1 MKIEPRMILVVIFVL
16 ISFVVIFYSQYL
28 TNKMAGEKISL
39 NTDYVKDIKS
49 SKNAKLIVEKYF
61 FATIKQ
67 MIFAQTGYAFQN
79 LITYFSRKLAATN
92 LLEKFFSTDNNI
104 NHTEFFLYQNN
115 LQQLIEVIFSLIFSI
130 SNIVGY
136 SPYFAKRSFSN
147 LSYSQIITFFTLII
161 FLFVFQLIFSYI
173 LFKIKGEILKH
184 ELVYKDFQVDT
195 YRYKEFIFAN
205 RFDSNIQEKNFKYL
219 LMYVFRDLVS
229 VAIKFIGSLFY
240 FGYFIFIVYFLM
252 INCVE
257 NEPIDNL
264 FEEVNF
270 HRIFFLEIVIQNFKK
285 IIDNIEGVISQT
297 GITRPAVQF
306 LTEKN
311 DFNINSE
318 NCIKKLDILK
328 FENLSYTKN
337 NTLLLDNLNI
347 ELFLPA
353 KIAILGENGSGKT
366 SLLKVISNRTNY
378 SGSLKLN
385 NYERRDVSANIF
397 YLPQISVDI
406 NEKLTNDTN
415 CNKSLSRGQLHKN
428 MLDSMFEKEFELCL
442 LDEPLTNLDLK
453 TSNEYENK
461 IFSKLDSF
469 IITCIDD
476 KIALKCDIVIKL
488 KKRKIEKFFYNN

>member
-1 MKIEPRMILVVIFVL
+1 
-16 ISFVVIFYSQYL
+16 
-28 TNKMAGEKISL
+28 
-39 NTDYVKDIKS
+39 
-49 SKNAKLIVEKYF
+49 
-61 FATIKQ
+61 
-67 MIFAQTGYAFQN
+67 
-79 LITYFSRKLAATN
+79 
-92 LLEKFFSTDNNI
+92 
-104 NHTEFFLYQNN
+104 
-115 LQQLIEVIFSLIFSI
+115 
-130 SNIVGY
+130 
-136 SPYFAKRSFSN
+136 
-147 LSYSQIITFFTLII
+147 
-161 FLFVFQLIFSYI
+161 
-173 LFKIKGEILKH
+173 
-184 ELVYKDFQVDT
+184 
-195 YRYKEFIFAN
+195 
-205 RFDSNIQEKNFKYL
+205 
-219 LMYVFRDLVS
+219 
-229 VAIKFIGSLFY
+229 
-240 FGYFIFIVYFLM
+240 M

-297 GITRPAVQF
+297 GITRPAVQL

-428 MLDSMFEKEFELCL
+428 MLDNMFEKEFELCL

-461 IFSKLDSF
+461 IFSKLYSF

-488 KKRKIEKFFYNN
+488 KKGKIEKFFYNN